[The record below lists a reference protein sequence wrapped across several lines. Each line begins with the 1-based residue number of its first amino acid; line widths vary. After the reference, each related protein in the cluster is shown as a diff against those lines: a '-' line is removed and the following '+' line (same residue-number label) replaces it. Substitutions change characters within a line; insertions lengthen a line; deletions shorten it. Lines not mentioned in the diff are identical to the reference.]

1 MVRAA
6 PPEIINFKS
15 NQKSDIVIL
24 RRTAHPFLNLL
35 KPFFEEPMAES
46 PETREGKPPGAKPE
60 SRDPGLLESYGSFPV
75 WLLKL
80 IQLMTPSFLISKT
93 PPKKKD
99 YRI

>member
-1 MVRAA
+1 
-6 PPEIINFKS
+6 
-15 NQKSDIVIL
+15 
-24 RRTAHPFLNLL
+24 
-35 KPFFEEPMAES
+35 MAES

-60 SRDPGLLESYGSFPV
+60 SREPGLLESYGSFPV
-75 WLLKL
+75 WMLKL